1 MPWGQR
7 KRLLKVIASLGA
19 AVKLP
24 TPLVTTST
32 SGTTDVGYRSRW
44 RAPACHSDV
53 LRSGGLNQPRGTGP
67 GTMTRGQSERTGYPR
82 QWRNSGN
89 DTVRGLTK
97 GLKYF
102 RVEIPSHR
110 RGHRFNPYSA
120 HHENLLK
127 SKFFTPRCCRHIRQ
141 LDTERH
147 ANTTRRRSYSRSSSS
162 PVLLT
167 LGSSPRRH
175 LTQSIQ

>member
-1 MPWGQR
+1 MPLGQR

-53 LRSGGLNQPRGTGP
+53 LRSGGLNQPRGTGA
-67 GTMTRGQSERTGYPR
+67 GTMTQGQSERTGYPR

-97 GLKYF
+97 GLKY
-102 RVEIPSHR
+102 
-110 RGHRFNPYSA
+110 
-120 HHENLLK
+120 ENLLK